1 MVQSEPK
8 FTPSFEEIQAAFR
21 EARQAR
27 TQLQEPTLK
36 QKQWRIEADA
46 LFRSENLRCRKGCEC
61 SACHILAQARKG
73 IYE

>member
-1 MVQSEPK
+1 MVKPKPK
-8 FTPSFEEIQAAFR
+8 FTPSFEEIKEEFKQAR
-21 EARQAR
+21 EAKDNPS
-27 TQLQEPTLK
+27 EPTLK